1 MSKSPKKTGSILS
14 RQLLTPLG
22 ISLAIVGFTT
32 LWINYHFI
40 RTDLEDKVQQKA
52 QSITQ
57 GIEFGTESL
66 IEFEQTSILRRTV
79 QNYATL
85 TDVIEVAIVNPDG
98 LTIANSSEFVIGR
111 PYRPEFSQWMEQAVN
126 TGIETSYKTTI
137 EGRSVLVNILP
148 FSSTIFGVSGRRG
161 LIVVIL
167 DLHKMQQKVRRT
179 LFASTATFLVGIIL
193 ILAILAILLDRKIFR
208 PLQIL
213 HQAIGESKKSNDFVL
228 TQPMSA
234 NEIGFLADT
243 LADTFQQRNQI
254 EATLEKQVR
263 RITFLE
269 YITQKIRQSL
279 DIQTIMYS
287 AANQIGLN
295 FNISYCHIYLY
306 RTKSLP
312 KIPLI
317 AEYVDR
323 DNPSSKNFLS
333 YLEENLYIQE
343 LLKQDR
349 AIAFANVE
357 KEPLLEEMKPLCR
370 ELKIKS
376 MLGVRTSY
384 QEKTNGIIIL
394 NQCDRYREW
403 TKGEIDLLEAV
414 AAKVGIALAQAQL
427 LKQEKEQKIQLDR
440 QNQLLQQE
448 ITEREQAQQTLKL
461 QHLKFQLFA
470 EIALKIRQS
479 LDFQDILQTTV
490 TEVQKILLADR
501 IVIYRLEDD
510 GSGYVLQEEMLPE
523 WSSMLDLHCTEEV
536 FPLKCQKQYEQNKVV
551 AIESTETAYAE
562 QLPCMYDF
570 ARKWSIKAKLV
581 AAIWQEQNLWGF
593 IIAHQCSAPR
603 IWKEFDRKLVQQ
615 LADQVGIA
623 ITHAQI
629 LEKEKELRT
638 LKSSFISMTS
648 HEFRTPLAVIGSSTE
663 LLQHYGDKLDATKK
677 LKHFER
683 IKSSIRHMTALLE
696 DVLMISKVEAHKIDF
711 HPVDIDVIEFCR
723 DLVEELQQS
732 KTEYQILLAVHG
744 LDNSSEQKSFRAKL
758 DPKLL
763 RQILNNL
770 LTNAVK
776 YSPIGSKVY
785 FDLNCKRDCICF
797 RVRDEGIGIPAE
809 DLKNIFTPFHRAIN
823 VGNISGTGLGLAIV
837 HKCVELHQG
846 KITIESEVEV
856 GTTFTVTIPLDAK

>member
-22 ISLAIVGFTT
+22 ISLAIVGSTI
-32 LWINYHFI
+32 LWINYRFI
-40 RTDLEDKVQQKA
+40 KTDLEEKVEQRA

-57 GIEFGTESL
+57 GIEFGTEGL

-85 TDVIEVAIVNPDG
+85 TNVIEVAVVNPDG
-98 LTIANSSEFVIGR
+98 LTIANSSEFIVNR
-111 PYRPEFSQWMEQAVN
+111 PYRSKFSQWMEQAAKSGV
-126 TGIETSYKTTI
+126 ETSYKTTI
-137 EGRSVLVNILP
+137 EERAVLVNILP
-148 FSSTIFGVSGRRG
+148 FSSTIFGVSGHRG

-167 DLHKMQQKVRRT
+167 DIHTIQQQARRI

-208 PLQIL
+208 PLQRL

-228 TQPMSA
+228 TQPMPA
-234 NEIGFLADT
+234 NEIGFLADV
-243 LADTFQQRNQI
+243 LADTFQKRKQI
-254 EATLEKQVR
+254 EATLEKQFR
-263 RITFLE
+263 RVSFLE
-269 YITQKIRQSL
+269 NITQKIRQSL
-279 DIQTIMYS
+279 DIETILHS
-287 AANQIGLN
+287 AANQIGFN

-306 RTKSLP
+306 KTKSLP
-312 KIPLI
+312 KLPLI

-333 YLEENLYIQE
+333 SLEDNNLYIQE

-349 AIAFANVE
+349 AIAFADVK
-357 KEPLLEEMKPLCR
+357 KEPLLEEMRPLFR

-384 QEKTNGIIIL
+384 KEKPNGIIIL
-394 NQCDRYREW
+394 HQCDRYREW
-403 TKGEIDLLEAV
+403 TKSEIELLEAV

-427 LKQEKEQKIQLDR
+427 LKQEKEQKTQLDR

-448 ITEREQAQQTLKL
+448 ITEREQAQHNLKV

-479 LDFQDILQTTV
+479 LDIKDILQTTV
-490 TEVQKILLADR
+490 SEVQKILLADR
-501 IVIYRLEDD
+501 ILIYRVEED
-510 GSGYVLQEEMLPE
+510 GSGSVIEEEVLPE
-523 WSSMLDLHCTEEV
+523 WSSMLDLHCAEEV
-536 FPLKCQKQYEQNKVV
+536 FPLEFQKQYERNKLV

-562 QLPCMYDF
+562 EPCMYDF
-570 ARKWSIKAKLV
+570 TQKWSIKAKLI

-593 IIAHQCSAPR
+593 IMAHQCSAPR
-603 IWKEFDRKLVQQ
+603 VWKEFDRKLVQQ

-629 LEKEKELRT
+629 LEKEKELRA
-638 LKSSFISMTS
+638 LKSSFVSMTS
-648 HEFRTPLAVIGSSTE
+648 HEFRTPLAVIGSSTD
-663 LLQHYGDKLDATKK
+663 LLQHYAEKLDASKK

-683 IKSSIRHMTALLE
+683 IKSSIKHMTALLE

-711 HPVDIDVIEFCR
+711 NPVDIDVIEFCR

-732 KTEYQILLAVHG
+732 KPEYQILLAIHG
-744 LDNSSEQKSFRAKL
+744 LDNSSEPKSFHAQL

-763 RQILNNL
+763 RQILTNL
-770 LTNAVK
+770 LTNAIK
-776 YSPIGSKVY
+776 YSPVGSNVY
-785 FDLNCKRDCICF
+785 FDLNCEPDYLCF

-809 DLKNIFTPFHRAIN
+809 DVKKIFNPFHRAIN

-837 HKCVELHQG
+837 HKYVELHQG
-846 KITIESEVEV
+846 KITIESEVNV
-856 GTTFTVTIPLDAK
+856 GTTFIVTIPLSAK